1 MLRSLWSFAAG
12 AWGAQPQRQPVSTG
26 EGALPQPPTAPAR
39 EILLGVTGLSPT
51 SPSPRARER
60 GPQRLPPAL
69 EGSEEQHGGAST
81 PHDSHRRG
89 DHQHRPSRH
98 VPRAGC
104 PQVLGPACTPPRGSP
119 PPCLSQP
126 AVAKQCPQLQQ
137 LRRAPGRPRGH
148 GPLAGLL
155 SSHLPPPAPDQA
167 CRCPPAAN
175 RAASGRGN

>member
-1 MLRSLWSFAAG
+1 MG
-12 AWGAQPQRQPVSTG
+12 GPVHPLTHIGVGTTSTG
-26 EGALPQPPTAPAR
+26 PPDTSPGLAVRKSLALPA
-39 EILLGVTGLSPT
+39 
-51 SPSPRARER
+51 
-60 GPQRLPPAL
+60 
-69 EGSEEQHGGAST
+69 H
-81 PHDSHRRG
+81 
-89 DHQHRPSRH
+89 
-98 VPRAGC
+98 
-104 PQVLGPACTPPRGSP
+104 PPRGFPP

-126 AVAKQCPQLQQ
+126 AVAKRCPQLQQ